1 MVKKQALT
9 VVLIV
14 LFVGTSG
21 AFAEPQTGVATQDP
35 QQLKEQFAEAQQ
47 QNKEAL
53 LAYTWQS
60 RTEIKLKGESK
71 NVKVEQVRY
80 DLDGSLQK
88 TAIAGTGEQ

>member
-21 AFAEPQTGVATQDP
+21 AFAEP
-35 QQLKEQFAEAQQ
+35 QQ